1 MESKSKNQ
9 INYLV
14 PDLLNYKTLCEI
26 LSDFRPETIIHFA
39 EQPSA
44 PYSMAD
50 REKAVYTQHN
60 NVIGNLNLLFAIK
73 KYCPDSHL
81 IKLGTMGEYGTPN
94 IDIEEGWLN
103 INHNGREDRVLYPKK
118 PGSFYHLSKV
128 HDSAN
133 IEFAW
138 NLGT

>member
-1 MESKSKNQ
+1 
-9 INYLV
+9 
-14 PDLLNYKTLCEI
+14 
-26 LSDFRPETIIHFA
+26 
-39 EQPSA
+39 
-44 PYSMAD
+44 MAD

-103 INHNGREDRVLYPKK
+103 INHNGRRQSLYPKNQEVFIIYLK
-118 PGSFYHLSKV
+118 FTKCKYRIACRIWGIRCTDLNQGFVYGVSTKEI
-128 HDSAN
+128 N
-133 IEFAW
+133 
-138 NLGT
+138 